1 MSSALDPFDNGSVQA
16 ALFVPSN
23 SAPAGGG
30 GGGGGET
37 GPTGPEGA
45 TGATGPALPLYQAT
59 YYKSVVQN
67 LTSGATDITFDEVAA
82 WNNDGGYITHT
93 PGSTDFTVVQ
103 GGLYQLE
110 WNATVIA
117 NGATWTSS
125 LLKQISID
133 ITRSPAAEV
142 VSIAQNASMPS
153 ALNYGQSLCS
163 TFNLEAG
170 DVINCRISNTFFSG
184 TPTAQG
190 VTNTFDLNT
199 WFSWRYVST
208 GPAGPAGETGPS
220 GPEGVAGRAGDTGPA
235 GETGPTGPAGT
246 PGGATGA
253 TGPTGESGPQ
263 GAQGEIGASGAAGAN
278 GDTGPTG
285 VTGPQGA
292 QGVIGFTGETGPTG
306 VSGPSGPAGA
316 NGDTGPTGVS
326 GPSGASGPSGPS
338 GASGPA
344 GVSGPTG
351 ETGPTGVSGPSGAS
365 GPSGPAGTPLV
376 FKGLWDNGIPYV
388 INDVVVASNNNTY
401 VCILATSSADPISS
415 PTNWTIFVNGGA
427 TGPSGPS
434 GATGASG
441 LAGVSGP
448 AGGTGETG
456 PTGASGASGAS
467 GPAGGTGETGPT
479 GVSGP
484 SGPTGPSGPSGPTLT
499 FTGIWSDATSYVIN
513 QVVVAPGGDT
523 YVSLT
528 SNTNSPPASNPTD
541 WALYALMGPSG
552 PSGATGPSGAAG
564 GVDSITATGTTC
576 TGAITLEAGTSIVID
591 VPTTNAIRIA
601 AIPTTMVFAQ
611 NTTTTALDDTGVT
624 VVATSLFT
632 PDVTGAA
639 LVTASVTVL
648 ANDAA
653 APEITMTL
661 VDSTA
666 AAIGVPMTV
675 TSTGSGHKMTITNVA
690 HLPTTAASADSVSVV
705 LTLSAADDVDCIAAS
720 VVVTYNSKLYVA
732 PP

>member
-30 GGGGGET
+30 GGGGGAT

-67 LTSGATDITFDEVAA
+67 LTSGNTDITFDLTGA
-82 WNNDGGYITHT
+82 WNNDNGYITHSS
-93 PGSTDFTVVQ
+93 GSTDFTVVQ
-103 GGLYQLE
+103 AGLYQLE
-110 WNATVIA
+110 WNATILA
-117 NGATWTSS
+117 NGATWLTTSN
-125 LLKQISID
+125 KGISID
-133 ITRSPAAEV
+133 ITRSPTAEQV
-142 VSIAQNASMPS
+142 TI
-153 ALNYGQSLCS
+153 GQSAFIASNTNYLQSVCS
-163 TFNLEAG
+163 TFDLAVG
-170 DVINCRISNTFFSG
+170 DVINCRISNTFTG
-184 TPTAQG
+184 GPAQAQC
-190 VTNTFDLNT
+190 VQNTIDLNT

-220 GPEGVAGRAGDTGPA
+220 GPSGSAGTP
-235 GETGPTGPAGT
+235 GETGPTGETGPSGAAGT

-253 TGPTGESGPQ
+253 TGPTGVSGPQ
-263 GAQGEIGASGAAGAN
+263 GAQGEVGASGAAGAN
-278 GDTGPTG
+278 GVTGATG
-285 VTGPQGA
+285 VTGPEGP

-316 NGDTGPTGVS
+316 NGETGPTGVS

-376 FKGLWDNGIPYV
+376 FKGLWDTGIPYV

-427 TGPSGPS
+427 TGPSG
-434 GATGASG
+434 
-441 LAGVSGP
+441 
-448 AGGTGETG
+448 
-456 PTGASGASGAS
+456 AS
-467 GPAGGTGETGPT
+467 GPAGVSGVSGLTGDTGPT

-484 SGPTGPSGPSGPTLT
+484 SGPSGPQGVQGESGPSGPSGPSGASGPTGPSGPSGPTLT
-499 FTGIWSDATSYVIN
+499 FTGAWSSATSYVIN

-552 PSGATGPSGAAG
+552 PSGATGETGPSGAAG

-591 VPTTNAIRIA
+591 VPTTNNIRIA
-601 AIPTTMVFAQ
+601 AIPTTMVFEQ
-611 NTTTTALDDTGVT
+611 NTTTTALGVTAVT

-639 LVTASVTVL
+639 LVTASVTIL
-648 ANDAA
+648 ANDPAGT
-653 APEITMTL
+653 EITMTM

-666 AAIGVPMTV
+666 TAIGVPMTV
-675 TSTGSGHKMTITNVA
+675 TATGNGHKMTITNVA
-690 HLPTTAASADSVSVV
+690 HLPTTAASADSVTVK
-705 LTLSAADDVDCIAAS
+705 LTLDVADDVDCIAAS
-720 VVVTYNSKLYVA
+720 VVVAYNSKLYVA